1 MLLGRFISRS
11 QAYVSNVKNRFLV
24 QLVHFLKGGQV
35 ISYWIDGEPAP
46 QGSKNGFI
54 KNGRVVMVESS
65 KKVKPWREAVT
76 IKTAQHMSWAT
87 LNPMDTPVEI
97 ALVFHLPRPKTVTRK
112 WPAVKP
118 DLDKLIRS
126 TFDGLTTGGLY
137 TDDALV
143 IAVSASKQYATDRI
157 GCQIIANEVKDV

>member
-1 MLLGRFISRS
+1 MYSFW
-11 QAYVSNVKNRFLV
+11 V
-24 QLVHFLKGGQV
+24 
-35 ISYWIDGEPAP
+35 DGEPAP
-46 QGSKNGFI
+46 QGSKNGFV

-65 KKVKPWREAVT
+65 KKVKPWREAVAT
-76 IKTAQHMSWAT
+76 ETAKQVNCTMT
-87 LNPMDTPVEI
+87 TPVEI
-97 ALVFHLPRPKTVTRK
+97 ALVFHLPRPKTVNRK

-157 GCQIIANEVKDV
+157 GCQVIASEVQDV

>member
-1 MLLGRFISRS
+1 M
-11 QAYVSNVKNRFLV
+11 
-24 QLVHFLKGGQV
+24 

-46 QGSKNGFI
+46 QGSKTGFI

-65 KKVKPWREAVT
+65 KKVKPWREAVA
-76 IKTAQHMSWAT
+76 AQTKAKVQAA
-87 LNPMDTPVEI
+87 LENPVEI
-97 ALVFHLPRPKTVTRK
+97 ALVFHLPKPKTVTRK

-137 TDDALV
+137 ADDALV

-157 GCQIIANEVKDV
+157 GCQVIASEIQDV

>member
-1 MLLGRFISRS
+1 MMISFF
-11 QAYVSNVKNRFLV
+11 VE
-24 QLVHFLKGGQV
+24 
-35 ISYWIDGEPAP
+35 GEPAP
-46 QGSKNGFI
+46 QGSKNGFV

-76 IKTAQHMSWAT
+76 EQTARYLSYNT
-87 LNPMDTPVEI
+87 LNPITTPVEI
-97 ALVFHLPRPKTVTRK
+97 ALVFLLPRPKTVSRK
-112 WPAVKP
+112 WPSVKP

-143 IAVSASKQYATDRI
+143 IAVSASKQYATDKI
-157 GCQIIANEVKDV
+157 GCQIIASVVQDV

>member
-1 MLLGRFISRS
+1 M
-11 QAYVSNVKNRFLV
+11 
-24 QLVHFLKGGQV
+24 

-46 QGSKNGFI
+46 QGSKTGFI
-54 KNGRVVMVESS
+54 KNGRVVMVEAS
-65 KKVKPWREAVT
+65 KKVKPWRAAVAEQ
-76 IKTAQHMSWAT
+76 TARHMSWET
-87 LNPMDTPVEI
+87 LNPMETPVKI
-97 ALVFHLPRPKTVTRK
+97 ALVFHLPKPKTVTRK

-157 GCQIIANEVKDV
+157 GCQVIASEIQDV

>member
-1 MLLGRFISRS
+1 MDRR
-11 QAYVSNVKNRFLV
+11 
-24 QLVHFLKGGQV
+24 V
-35 ISYWIDGEPAP
+35 ISYFVDGEPAP
-46 QGSKNGFI
+46 QGSKNGFV

-65 KKVKPWREAVT
+65 KKVKPWREAVAWQT
-76 IKTAQHMSWAT
+76 KAKVRQ
-87 LNPMDTPVEI
+87 PMTSPVEI
-97 ALVFHLPRPKTVTRK
+97 ALVFHLPKPKSVTRK
-112 WPAVKP
+112 WPSVKP

-157 GCQIIANEVKDV
+157 GCQIIASEVQDV

>member
-1 MLLGRFISRS
+1 MISFFIE
-11 QAYVSNVKNRFLV
+11 
-24 QLVHFLKGGQV
+24 
-35 ISYWIDGEPAP
+35 GEPAP
-46 QGSKNGFI
+46 QGSKTGFV
-54 KNGRVVMVESS
+54 KNGRVVMIESS
-65 KKVKPWREAVT
+65 KKVKPWREAVALQT
-76 IKTAQHMSWAT
+76 QEYRSSRWPYAEQWTMT
-87 LNPMDTPVEI
+87 TPVEI
-97 ALVFHLPRPKTVTRK
+97 ALVFHLPKPKTVTRK

-157 GCQIIANEVKDV
+157 GCQVIASEVQDV

>member
-1 MLLGRFISRS
+1 MSDGI
-11 QAYVSNVKNRFLV
+11 
-24 QLVHFLKGGQV
+24 
-35 ISYWIDGEPAP
+35 ISYWIEGEPAP
-46 QGSKNGFI
+46 QGSKTGFI
-54 KNGRVVMVESS
+54 KSGRVVMVESS
-65 KKVKPWREAVT
+65 KKVKPWRSAVT
-76 IKTAQHMSWAT
+76 EQTARYLSWNTLEAMS
-87 LNPMDTPVEI
+87 TPVEI
-97 ALVFHLPRPKTVTRK
+97 ALVFHLPKPKTVTRK

-157 GCQIIANEVKDV
+157 GCQVIASEVRDV

>member
-1 MLLGRFISRS
+1 
-11 QAYVSNVKNRFLV
+11 
-24 QLVHFLKGGQV
+24 V

-46 QGSKNGFI
+46 QGSKSGFV

-87 LNPMDTPVEI
+87 LNPMDSPVEI
-97 ALVFHLPRPKTVTRK
+97 ALVFYLPRPKTVNRK
-112 WPAVKP
+112 WPSVKP

-143 IAVSASKQYATDRI
+143 IAVSASKEYATDRM
-157 GCQIIANEVKDV
+157 GCQVIASEVGNV

>member
-1 MLLGRFISRS
+1 M
-11 QAYVSNVKNRFLV
+11 
-24 QLVHFLKGGQV
+24 

-46 QGSKNGFI
+46 QGSKTGFI

-65 KKVKPWREAVT
+65 KKVKPWREAVA
-76 IKTAQHMSWAT
+76 AQTQAKVQAA
-87 LNPMDTPVEI
+87 LQNPVEI
-97 ALVFHLPRPKTVTRK
+97 ALVFHLPKPKTVTRK

-157 GCQIIANEVKDV
+157 GCQVIASEIQDV

>member
-1 MLLGRFISRS
+1 M
-11 QAYVSNVKNRFLV
+11 
-24 QLVHFLKGGQV
+24 

-46 QGSKNGFI
+46 QGSKTGFI

-65 KKVKPWREAVT
+65 KKVKPWREAVA
-76 IKTAQHMSWAT
+76 AQTKAKVQVA
-87 LNPMDTPVEI
+87 LENPVEI
-97 ALVFHLPRPKTVTRK
+97 ALVFHLPKPKTVTRK

-157 GCQIIANEVKDV
+157 GCHVIASEIQDV

>member
-1 MLLGRFISRS
+1 MYSF
-11 QAYVSNVKNRFLV
+11 
-24 QLVHFLKGGQV
+24 
-35 ISYWIDGEPAP
+35 WIDGEPAP
-46 QGSKNGFI
+46 QGSKNGFV

-65 KKVKPWREAVT
+65 KKVKPWREAV
-76 IKTAQHMSWAT
+76 ALAT
-87 LNPMDTPVEI
+87 QEYRASKWPNAEQWTLTTSVEI
-97 ALVFHLPRPKTVTRK
+97 ALVFHLPRPKSVTRK

-157 GCQIIANEVKDV
+157 GCQVIANEVQDV

>member
-1 MLLGRFISRS
+1 M
-11 QAYVSNVKNRFLV
+11 
-24 QLVHFLKGGQV
+24 

-46 QGSKNGFI
+46 QGSKTGFI

-65 KKVKPWREAVT
+65 KKVKPWREAVA
-76 IKTAQHMSWAT
+76 AQTQAKVQAA
-87 LNPMDTPVEI
+87 LQNPVEI
-97 ALVFHLPRPKTVTRK
+97 TLVFHLPKPKTVTRK

-157 GCQIIANEVKDV
+157 GCQVIASEIQDV

>member
-1 MLLGRFISRS
+1 M
-11 QAYVSNVKNRFLV
+11 
-24 QLVHFLKGGQV
+24 
-35 ISYWIDGEPAP
+35 ISYFVEGEPAP
-46 QGSKNGFI
+46 QGSKNGFV

-76 IKTAQHMSWAT
+76 IKTAQHMSWET
-87 LNPMDTPVEI
+87 LNPLTTPVEI
-97 ALVFHLPRPKTVTRK
+97 ALVFHLPRPKTVTRL
-112 WPAVKP
+112 WPSVKP

-157 GCQIIANEVKDV
+157 GCQIIASEVQDV

>member
-1 MLLGRFISRS
+1 MQLSRFILRS
-11 QAYVSNVKNRFLV
+11 QVSVSNVKNRFLV
-24 QLVHFLKGGQV
+24 RLAHYLKGGQV

-65 KKVKPWREAVT
+65 IKVKPWRIAVAAET
-76 IKTAQHMSWAT
+76 RKQVQSAFE
-87 LNPMDTPVEI
+87 NPVEI

-157 GCQIIANEVKDV
+157 GCQVIASEVIDV

>member
-1 MLLGRFISRS
+1 M
-11 QAYVSNVKNRFLV
+11 
-24 QLVHFLKGGQV
+24 
-35 ISYWIDGEPAP
+35 ISYFVEGEPAP
-46 QGSKNGFI
+46 QGSKNGFV

-65 KKVKPWREAVT
+65 KKVKPWREAVAWQT
-76 IKTAQHMSWAT
+76 KAT
-87 LNPMDTPVEI
+87 VTEPMTSPVEI
-97 ALVFHLPRPKTVTRK
+97 ALVFHLPRPKSVNRK
-112 WPAVKP
+112 WPSVKP

-157 GCQIIANEVKDV
+157 GCQIIASEVQDV

>member
-1 MLLGRFISRS
+1 MI
-11 QAYVSNVKNRFLV
+11 N
-24 QLVHFLKGGQV
+24 
-35 ISYWIDGEPAP
+35 YWIEGEPAP
-46 QGSKNGFI
+46 QGSKTGFI

-65 KKVKPWREAVT
+65 LKVKPWRIAVAAET
-76 IKTAQHMSWAT
+76 RKQVQSPFQ
-87 LNPMDTPVEI
+87 NPVEI
-97 ALVFHLPRPKTVTRK
+97 ALVFHLPKPKTVTRK

-143 IAVSASKQYATDRI
+143 IAVIATKQYATDRI
-157 GCQIIANEVKDV
+157 GCQIIASEVPNV

>member
-1 MLLGRFISRS
+1 M
-11 QAYVSNVKNRFLV
+11 
-24 QLVHFLKGGQV
+24 
-35 ISYWIDGEPAP
+35 ISYFIEGEPAP
-46 QGSKNGFI
+46 QGSKNGFV

-76 IKTAQHMSWAT
+76 IKTAQHMSWET
-87 LNPMDTPVEI
+87 LNPMTTPVEI
-97 ALVFHLPRPKTVTRK
+97 ALVFHLPRPKTVNRK
-112 WPAVKP
+112 WPSVKP

-157 GCQIIANEVKDV
+157 GCQIIASEVQDV

>member
-1 MLLGRFISRS
+1 M
-11 QAYVSNVKNRFLV
+11 
-24 QLVHFLKGGQV
+24 
-35 ISYWIDGEPAP
+35 ISYFVEGEPAP
-46 QGSKNGFI
+46 QGSKNGFV

-65 KKVKPWREAVT
+65 KKVKPWREAVVLRT
-76 IKTAQHMSWAT
+76 QAT
-87 LNPMDTPVEI
+87 VTEPMTTPVEI
-97 ALVFHLPRPKTVTRK
+97 ALVFHLPKPKSVNRK
-112 WPAVKP
+112 WPSVKP

-157 GCQIIANEVKDV
+157 GCQIIASEVQDV

>member
-1 MLLGRFISRS
+1 M
-11 QAYVSNVKNRFLV
+11 
-24 QLVHFLKGGQV
+24 
-35 ISYWIDGEPAP
+35 ISYFIEGEPAP
-46 QGSKNGFI
+46 QGSKNGFV

-76 IKTAQHMSWAT
+76 IKTAQHMSWET
-87 LNPMDTPVEI
+87 LNPMTTPVEI
-97 ALVFHLPRPKTVTRK
+97 ALVFHLPRPKTVSRE
-112 WPAVKP
+112 WPSVKP

-143 IAVSASKQYATDRI
+143 IAVSASKQYATDRV
-157 GCQIIANEVKDV
+157 GCQVIASEVQDV